1 MKKVGRLGVACMLL
15 TVLLSGCGQVEI
27 PDDVKEPALAI
38 TDGGQVTACLVG
50 EFNKFYYDLDEL
62 AEMAKAEAA
71 AYGGALGET
80 APVRVDGVKAADDDS
95 DRVVVT
101 YIFSSP
107 ENYEGFT
114 GETLFYGTVS
124 EAVAKG
130 YSMVS
135 LQNVKEEKVLTPA
148 ELLLESQRHLIVTKT
163 AAVIYCPDKV
173 THISQGAVLNQDGSV
188 DASGAE
194 GLIYI
199 LLKK

>member
-1 MKKVGRLGVACMLL
+1 MRKVGRLGVACILL
-15 TVLLSGCGQVEI
+15 TVLMSGCGQVGI
-27 PDDVKEPALAI
+27 PENVQEPTLAV
-38 TDGGQVTACLVG
+38 TDGGQVTACMVG
-50 EFNKFYYDLDEL
+50 KFDKFYYDLEEL
-62 AEMAKAEAA
+62 AEMARAEAV

-95 DRVVVT
+95 NRVVVT

-107 ENYEGFT
+107 ESYEGFT
-114 GETLFYGTVS
+114 GEALFYGTVS

-135 LQNVKEEKVLTPA
+135 LQSVEEEKVLTSA
-148 ELLLESQRHLIVTKT
+148 ELLLESQRHLIVTET

-173 THISQGAVLNQDGSV
+173 THISQGADLNKDGSV